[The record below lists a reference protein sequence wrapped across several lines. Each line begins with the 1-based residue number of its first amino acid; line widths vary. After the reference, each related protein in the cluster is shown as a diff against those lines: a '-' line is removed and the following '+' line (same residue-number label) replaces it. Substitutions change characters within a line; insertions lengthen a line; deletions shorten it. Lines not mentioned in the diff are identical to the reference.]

1 MSLDCNIVRDLL
13 PLCSEGMVSVET
25 AEQVKEHLSTCPDCL
40 RESERMKDETVHR
53 VNDNGEETLLLKNMK
68 KRMRRH
74 SAAIATI
81 SALVAVTAACVVFAL
96 FFLSP
101 GDEMGFSLLAMYL
114 AIPLTGFVCSLVAT
128 MKKSVVGYF
137 LPVLFGAADSL
148 TAFAAFGYF
157 DFFGFALGAVPSAA
171 GFAVGLI
178 VRIVRKKDN
187 RQ

>member
-13 PLCSEGMVSVET
+13 PLYSEGMVSAET
-25 AEQVKEHLSTCPDCL
+25 AAQIKEHLSTCPDCL

-81 SALVAVTAACVVFAL
+81 SALVAVTAVCVVFAL

-114 AIPLTGFVCSLVAT
+114 AIPLTANLLMTMHYSSKRKHIERQLTSWRYGYEITFVFPFCRLMHHAIITNQHIHFSIL
-128 MKKSVVGYF
+128 
-137 LPVLFGAADSL
+137 
-148 TAFAAFGYF
+148 
-157 DFFGFALGAVPSAA
+157 
-171 GFAVGLI
+171 
-178 VRIVRKKDN
+178 
-187 RQ
+187 